1 MNRRGTHAEGSGVSF
16 FFFSASVLFFLPFF
30 CAFRFFRGPPKA
42 TTPTNNALKL
52 PVFPASGSGFWV
64 NKAFGG
70 ACGWVST
77 ARLSDQQK
85 QQRCGLPLPTHITA
99 KNLVLENNPVSA
111 GIQRKVAG
119 ATYQLLAPDSFV
131 FVVAASVFSC
141 VCANPPPLFP
151 SSLQDITRV
160 SPPFGEQQSCRALHV
175 TPARANSPP
184 SRPVTAQ
191 ASSLKSQRRLRI
203 GARKEA
209 GLLRST
215 RACAAQAGP

>member
-1 MNRRGTHAEGSGVSF
+1 MSF

-30 CAFRFFRGPPKA
+30 CAFRFFRGPPKT

-70 ACGWVST
+70 TCGLVST

-99 KNLVLENNPVSA
+99 KNLVLETGNPVSA

-141 VCANPPPLFP
+141 VCANPPPFFP
-151 SSLQDITRV
+151 LLCKTSLGCR
-160 SPPFGEQQSCRALHV
+160 PPLE
-175 TPARANSPP
+175 NN
-184 SRPVTAQ
+184 
-191 ASSLKSQRRLRI
+191 K
-203 GARKEA
+203 
-209 GLLRST
+209 
-215 RACAAQAGP
+215 AAEYFT